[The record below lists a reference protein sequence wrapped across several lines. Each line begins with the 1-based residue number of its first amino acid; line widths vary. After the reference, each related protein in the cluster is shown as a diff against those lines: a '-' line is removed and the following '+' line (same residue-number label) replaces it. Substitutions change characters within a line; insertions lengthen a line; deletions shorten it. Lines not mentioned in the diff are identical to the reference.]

1 MPAFS
6 WKRNL
11 FFMWIAQF
19 FSIMGFS
26 FGLPF
31 APFYIQ
37 SLGISEPS
45 QIKMWTA
52 VFAASP
58 ALTFMIFAPFWGSAS
73 DKFGRKIMLLRS
85 YIGGA
90 IVLIMMGLAG
100 NVWQLIALRLFQ
112 GMLTGSITAA
122 QTMVST
128 NTPTEKSGFAI
139 GSLSAMIYIG
149 NMAGNSLGGYFA
161 DAFGYRM
168 AFIVSGLIL
177 FLPVLLVCFFVKENF
192 TAAEGASIW
201 PSRKNI
207 SGSIPKL
214 AAALPVLAVIFV
226 AGFCVFF
233 DSGMFPLLVQ
243 EIHGKLEGAS
253 LRTGSINA
261 VAGLGAI
268 IGSMAVSYLSDKF
281 APSKIAVIA
290 AVIAG
295 LAMLPQA
302 FASTLGTVLV
312 FRFCMVMCSTSLDP
326 IFQVWLSKVTP
337 QNIRG
342 MVFGLGSTARSFG
355 WFTAPLLSGILASVY
370 GIRFIY
376 IAGIFN
382 YIILAVV
389 IIFVIR
395 KFGTIRKPVHP
406 RD

>member
-1 MPAFS
+1 MPAPS

-11 FFMWIAQF
+11 IFLWIAQF

-37 SLGISEPS
+37 SLGITEPT
-45 QIKMWTA
+45 QVKMWTA
-52 VFAASP
+52 TFAAAP

-90 IVLIMMGLAG
+90 VVLTLMGLAG
-100 NVWQLIALRLFQ
+100 NIWQLIALRLFQ
-112 GMLTGSITAA
+112 GMLTGSVTAA
-122 QTMVST
+122 QTLVST
-128 NTPTEKSGFAI
+128 NTPPEKSGFAI

-177 FLPVLLVCFFVKENF
+177 FLPVILVSIFVKENF
-192 TAAEGASIW
+192 TAVEGASLW

-207 SGSIPKL
+207 SGNISKLSIAIPI
-214 AAALPVLAVIFV
+214 LAVIFV

-261 VAGLGAI
+261 VAGLGGI
-268 IGSMAVSYLSDKF
+268 VGSMLVSYLSDKF
-281 APSKIAVIA
+281 APSRIAIVA
-290 AVIAG
+290 ALIAG
-295 LAMLPQA
+295 CAMLPQA
-302 FASTLGTVLV
+302 FATTLGTVLI

-342 MVFGLGSTARSFG
+342 MVFGLASTARSFG
-355 WFTAPLLSGILASVY
+355 WFAAPLLSGCLASVY
-370 GIRFIY
+370 GIRFLY

-382 YIILAVV
+382 YLILSCV
-389 IIFVIR
+389 IMLVIK
-395 KFGTIRKPVHP
+395 KFGTIKKPVIS
-406 RD
+406 

>member
-1 MPAFS
+1 MPALS

-37 SLGISEPS
+37 SMGITEPS

-52 VFAASP
+52 VFAAAP

-73 DKFGRKIMLLRS
+73 DKFGRKIMLIRS
-85 YIGGA
+85 YVGGA
-90 IVLIMMGLAG
+90 VVLTLMGLVG
-100 NVWQLIALRLFQ
+100 NVWQLIGLRLLQ
-112 GMLTGSITAA
+112 GMLTGSVTAA
-122 QTMVST
+122 QTMVSV
-128 NTPTEKSGFAI
+128 NTPIERSGFAI

-168 AFIVSGLIL
+168 AFIVSGSML
-177 FLPVLLVCFFVKENF
+177 FLPVLLVGFFVKENF
-192 TAAEGASIW
+192 TTVVGASIW
-201 PSRKNI
+201 PSIKTISGNI
-207 SGSIPKL
+207 SKL
-214 AAALPVLAVIFV
+214 SAALPILAIIFV
-226 AGFCVFF
+226 SGFCVFF

-261 VAGLGAI
+261 VAGFGAI
-268 IGSMAVSYLSDKF
+268 AGSMIVSSLTDKI
-281 APSKIAVIA
+281 APSKIAVVA

-302 FASTLGTVLV
+302 FASTLATLV
-312 FRFCMVMCSTSLDP
+312 IFRFFMAMCSTSLDP

-337 QNIRG
+337 PNIRG
-342 MVFGLGSTARSFG
+342 MVFGMASTSRSFG
-355 WFTAPLLSGILASVY
+355 WFTAPLLSGLLATAY

-376 IAGIFN
+376 FAGIFN
-382 YIILAVV
+382 YLILSLTIILV
-389 IIFVIR
+389 IK
-395 KFGTIRKPVHP
+395 KFGTVKKPIRPAV
-406 RD
+406 